1 VTASDV
7 TASTTTAPTSARD
20 VTNGVGHT
28 VDRPDGTP
36 KVTGDFA
43 FSSDLHHDRMLWGRT
58 LRSPHPSARIRSIDT
73 SKAAAMPGVVVV
85 LTADDVPGSPT
96 YGLEHRDQPVFA
108 RDVVR
113 YHGEPIA
120 AVAAEHP
127 EQALRAIRAIEVD
140 YEVVEP
146 ITDPEAV
153 FDTDAIHPD
162 GNVFRHLPLRHGDQ
176 GIEGDVVVEGT
187 YEVGMQDQ
195 AFLGPESGM
204 AIPADDGGV
213 ELLIS
218 TQWLHVDHEQVAAC
232 LGLPPDKVRLTL
244 AGVGGAFGAREDVS
258 LQVHVCLLALATG
271 RPVKIQYSR
280 EESFHGHVH
289 RHPAR
294 LWFRHH
300 ATRDGD
306 LVRVEARILL
316 DGGAYASTSP
326 AVLANAVCFAGGP
339 YRVPNATIDGWAV
352 RTNNPPCGAMRG
364 FGVVQ
369 VCFGHEAQMDR
380 LADALGMDPV
390 ELRLR
395 NALAPGDRLLTG
407 QVITGTAPV
416 REVIESCVAHPLP
429 ADPDG
434 DGALMDLPGGAG
446 LTATRGDVRR
456 GTGIAVSIKNLMY
469 SEGFDDYST
478 AGVRLELGTD
488 GQPTATVHCAAA
500 EVGQGFVT
508 LAQQITRT
516 ELHVDRVVLR
526 PADTGIGS
534 AGSTSASRQT
544 WMSGGAV
551 QLASRAVRDVL
562 LRRAADREHEP
573 VAGSRRIRFA
583 LRGHEV
589 VDVDSGVSIPVV
601 DLLADGP
608 IEEVREHHHPP
619 TDPLDEDGQGNAHV
633 SFAFAAHRAVVD
645 VDPDLGLVKVV
656 HIATGQDVGRALN
669 PRAVVGQIE
678 GGIAQGLGL
687 AVMEEI
693 VVDGGRIRNPSFTDY
708 LIPTALDMPPVD
720 ATIIEHPEPGAPFGA
735 KGVGEP
741 PTISSTPAIVA
752 AIRDATGLPLARV
765 PVRAQDIAL
774 ASRGDARGE
783 VTVPAGGAG

>member
-1 VTASDV
+1 VT
-7 TASTTTAPTSARD
+7 STHVLPGTRGDIAD
-20 VTNGVGHT
+20 GVGSSP
-28 VDRPDGTP
+28 DRPDGTP
-36 KVTGDFA
+36 KVTGGFA

-58 LRSPHPSARIRSIDT
+58 LRSPHPSARIVRLDT
-73 SKAAAMPGVVVV
+73 SKAAAMPGVVCV
-85 LTADDVPGSPT
+85 LTADDVPGRAT
-96 YGLEHRDQPVFA
+96 YGLEHKDQPVFA

-113 YHGEPIA
+113 YHGEAIA
-120 AVAAEHP
+120 CVAAEHP
-127 EQALRAIRAIEVD
+127 EQALRAIRAIEVE
-140 YEVVEP
+140 YELTDP
-146 ITDPEAV
+146 LTDPEGAM
-153 FDTDAIHPD
+153 DADPIHPD
-162 GNVFRHLPLRHGDQ
+162 GNLFRHLPLRHGDPDAT
-176 GIEGDVVVEGT
+176 GEVSVEGT

-204 AIPADDGGV
+204 AIPTEDGGV

-218 TQWLHVDHEQVAAC
+218 TQWLHVDHEQVADC
-232 LGLPPDKVRLTL
+232 LGLPPEKVYLSL

-294 LWFRHH
+294 MWFRHT

-306 LVRVEARILL
+306 LVKLEARILL

-339 YRVPNATIDGWAV
+339 YVFPNAVVDGWAV

-369 VCFGHEAQMDR
+369 VCFAHEAQMDK
-380 LADALGMDPV
+380 LAAALGMDPV
-390 ELRLR
+390 DLRLR
-395 NALAPGDRLLTG
+395 NAMRTGDRLLTG
-407 QVITGTAPV
+407 QVITGTAPA
-416 REVIESCVAHPLP
+416 REVIEACVALPLP
-429 ADPDG
+429 PEPSAEDPPM
-434 DGALMDLPGGAG
+434 ALPGGAG
-446 LTATRGDVRR
+446 MTATRSQVRR

-478 AGVRLELGTD
+478 ALVRLELAPD
-488 GQPTATVHCAAA
+488 GVPFATVHCAAA

-508 LAQQITRT
+508 LAQQIARS
-516 ELHVDRVVLR
+516 ELHVERVVLR
-526 PADTGIGS
+526 PADTSIGS

-551 QLASRAVRDVL
+551 QLACRAVRDVL
-562 LRRAADREHEP
+562 LRRASEREGEP
-573 VAGSRRIRFA
+573 VAGSRRVRFD

-589 VDVDSGVSIPVV
+589 VDIDTGTTVGVAE
-601 DLLADGP
+601 LLADGP
-608 IEEVREHHHPP
+608 IEEVREHHHAP

-645 VDPDLGLVKVV
+645 VDPDLGLLRVV
-656 HIATGQDVGRALN
+656 QIATGQDVGRVLN
-669 PRAVVGQIE
+669 PRAVTGQIE

-693 VVDGGRIRNPSFTDY
+693 VVDEGRVRNPSFTDY
-708 LIPTALDMPPVD
+708 LIPTALDMPPV
-720 ATIIEHPEPGAPFGA
+720 AQQVVEHPEPGAPYGA

-752 AIRDATGLPLARV
+752 AVRDATGRDLTRV
-765 PVRAQDIAL
+765 PIRPQDLAL
-774 ASRGDARGE
+774 DPGAR
-783 VTVPAGGAG
+783 T

>member
-1 VTASDV
+1 V
-7 TASTTTAPTSARD
+7 STTSVPTGRRGDVRD
-20 VTNGVGHT
+20 GIGTT

-36 KVTGDFA
+36 KVTGGFA

-58 LRSPHPSARIRSIDT
+58 LRSPHAHARIRSIDT
-73 SKAAAMPGVVVV
+73 SKASAMPGVVCV
-85 LTADDVPGSPT
+85 LTADDVPGAKN
-96 YGLEHRDQPVFA
+96 YGLEHEDQPVFA
-108 RDVVR
+108 SDVVR
-113 YHGEPIA
+113 YHGEAVA

-127 EQALRAIRAIEVD
+127 EQALRALQAIEVD
-140 YEVVEP
+140 YEVLEP
-146 ITDPEAV
+146 LV
-153 FDTDAIHPD
+153 DADAAMDAEPIHPD
-162 GNVFRHLPLRHGDQ
+162 GNLFRHLPLRHGDPDAT
-176 GIEGDVVVEGT
+176 GDVVVEGT

-204 AIPADDGGV
+204 AIPSDDGGV

-218 TQWLHVDHEQVAAC
+218 TQWLHVDHGQVAAC
-232 LGLPPDKVRLTL
+232 LGLPEDKVHLTL

-289 RHPAR
+289 RHPAK
-294 LWFRHH
+294 LWYRHT
-300 ATRDGD
+300 ATAEGD
-306 LVRVEARILL
+306 LVKLEARLL
-316 DGGAYASTSP
+316 FDGGAYTSTSP

-339 YRVPNATIDGWAV
+339 YAIPNAVIDGYAV

-369 VCFGHEAQMDR
+369 VCFAHEAQMDK

-390 ELRLR
+390 DLRLR
-395 NALAPGDRLLTG
+395 NAMKPGDQLLTG

-416 REVIESCVAHPLP
+416 REVIEACLAHPLP
-429 ADPDG
+429 DEPSPDDPPM
-434 DGALMDLPGGAG
+434 LLPGGAG
-446 LTATRGDVRR
+446 LTAERQDVRR

-478 AGVRLELGTD
+478 ARVRLELGPD
-488 GQPTATVHCAAA
+488 GVPFATVQCAAA

-508 LAQQITRT
+508 LAQQIART
-516 ELHVDRVVLR
+516 ELHVDRVELA
-526 PADTGIGS
+526 PADTSIGS

-551 QLASRAVRDVL
+551 QIACRAVREAL
-562 LRRAADREHEP
+562 LARASEREGEP
-573 VAGSRRIRFA
+573 VAGSRRVRFD
-583 LRGHEV
+583 LRGDEV
-589 VDVDSGVSIPVV
+589 VDLDTDVAVPVA
-601 DLLADGP
+601 DLLAEGAID
-608 IEEVREHHHPP
+608 EVREHHHAP
-619 TDPLDEDGQGNAHV
+619 TDPLDADGQGNAHV
-633 SFAFAAHRAVVD
+633 SFAFAAHRATVD
-645 VDPDLGLVKVV
+645 VDPDLGLMRVV
-656 HIATGQDVGRALN
+656 QIATGQDIGKALN
-669 PRAVVGQIE
+669 PRAVTGQIE

-693 VVDGGRIRNPSFTDY
+693 LVEDGRIRNASFTDY
-708 LIPTALDMPPVD
+708 LIPTALDMPPV
-720 ATIIEHPEPGAPFGA
+720 AQSWIEQPEPGAPFGA

-752 AIRDATGLPLARV
+752 AVRDATGLPITRV

-774 ASRGDARGE
+774 ASRGDAE
-783 VTVPAGGAG
+783 VPA